1 MQAQSVQSATC
12 LSSITL
18 HLGCRWLIDTLDHE
32 GNTIQ
37 TDRFSGGCA
46 FNSDH
51 SANCYL
57 PVTPAAVLRQYVD
70 SKYCRAASS
79 PSSGW
84 GFCMHVLACHVAE
97 DEDTAMVTPLNPQLP
112 SVNDNALEL
121 SCCQGVRLHEGRG
134 STVVDT
140 QPDSVAACALVP
152 MRPQFPDNDR
162 FDVNEQVSGRK
173 FVHLQQ
179 EVLLANA
186 AAAIDYYE
194 TPDLI
199 DDRADDHELP
209 FAELPFADRCA
220 PDQSGS
226 EPAFS
231 RHTSTSSSGFKDGGS
246 TNSVMHR

>member
-1 MQAQSVQSATC
+1 
-12 LSSITL
+12 
-18 HLGCRWLIDTLDHE
+18 
-32 GNTIQ
+32 
-37 TDRFSGGCA
+37 
-46 FNSDH
+46 
-51 SANCYL
+51 
-57 PVTPAAVLRQYVD
+57 
-70 SKYCRAASS
+70 
-79 PSSGW
+79 
-84 GFCMHVLACHVAE
+84 MHVLACHVAE
-97 DEDTAMVTPLNPQLP
+97 DEDAAMVTPLNPQLP
-112 SVNDNALEL
+112 TVHDNALEL
-121 SCCQGVRLHEGRG
+121 SCCQGVRVNEGRG

-162 FDVNEQVSGRK
+162 FDVDEQVSGRK

-186 AAAIDYYE
+186 AAALDYYE

-199 DDRADDHELP
+199 NGCADDH
-209 FAELPFADRCA
+209 ELPFADRCA